1 MSKYRQPDLTDL
13 ENLKDF
19 PNIQIEILKKALADT
34 DYKAIKFMEGEIT
47 EEEFAPVRKQRKEWR
62 ERINELEVRNVQNI

>member
-1 MSKYRQPDLTDL
+1 MSKARKLDLRDL

-19 PNIQIEILKKALADT
+19 PKLQIEILKNALAET

-47 EEEFAPVRKQRKEWR
+47 EEEFAPVRAQRKEWR
-62 ERINELEVRNVQNI
+62 ERINELEVRNV